1 MLFPVVQAGGGEE
14 RSSHKNKWRRT
25 MEHQVT
31 TKRTSLIIT
40 RAQGLK
46 LSQENIEQALQ
57 ILKRSMGKPQFATS
71 PVKNALF
78 STRQILK

>member
-1 MLFPVVQAGGGEE
+1 
-14 RSSHKNKWRRT
+14 
-25 MEHQVT
+25 MEHQGT

-57 ILKRSMGKPQFATS
+57 ILRRSMGKPQFATS
-71 PVKNALF
+71 QAKNTLF
-78 STRQILK
+78 TTQRILK

>member
-1 MLFPVVQAGGGEE
+1 
-14 RSSHKNKWRRT
+14 
-25 MEHQVT
+25 MEYQGT
-31 TKRTSLIIT
+31 TKRGSLIIT
-40 RAQGLK
+40 RAQGVK

-57 ILKRSMGKPQFATS
+57 ILQRSLGKPQFATS

>member
-1 MLFPVVQAGGGEE
+1 LLFPDVQAGGGEE
-14 RSSHKNKWRRT
+14 RSSHKTKWRRT
-25 MEHQVT
+25 MEHQGT
-31 TKRTSLIIT
+31 TKRSSLIIT

-57 ILKRSMGKPQFATS
+57 ILKRSIGKPQFATS

>member
-1 MLFPVVQAGGGEE
+1 
-14 RSSHKNKWRRT
+14 
-25 MEHQVT
+25 MEHQGT
-31 TKRTSLIIT
+31 TKRTSLIVT

>member
-1 MLFPVVQAGGGEE
+1 
-14 RSSHKNKWRRT
+14 
-25 MEHQVT
+25 MEHQGT
-31 TKRTSLIIT
+31 TKRTSLIVT

-46 LSQENIEQALQ
+46 LSQEDIEQALQ
-57 ILKRSMGKPQFATS
+57 ILKRSMGKPHFATS

>member
-1 MLFPVVQAGGGEE
+1 
-14 RSSHKNKWRRT
+14 
-25 MEHQVT
+25 MEQQGT
-31 TKRTSLIIT
+31 TKRSIFIIT
-40 RAQGLK
+40 RAQGSR

-78 STRQILK
+78 FTRQILK

>member
-1 MLFPVVQAGGGEE
+1 
-14 RSSHKNKWRRT
+14 
-25 MEHQVT
+25 MEHQGT
-31 TKRTSLIIT
+31 TKRSSLIIT

-71 PVKNALF
+71 PAKNTLF
-78 STRQILK
+78 STQQILK